1 MPANSA
7 STSGS
12 SRDERAAVAQ
22 HADHAR
28 RMGLHQAARELLPHA
43 FRRELRE
50 LSGLRQRAHQR
61 ERLRRDGE
69 REARGEARDAQHAQR
84 ILGECRR
91 HVAEDSRPQVRF
103 AAEGIDQRPL
113 LVARHRVDREIAA
126 REVLVEGHIGR
137 DEELEAAVAA
147 AVLALGARQ
156 RVLLVRLRM
165 QEHRKIAA
173 DRSDSRRRSA
183 FRASRRRP
191 PSRGRRQGARGAR
204 RGPSR
209 RRGRSS
215 PNAKRAD
222 RRAMRAR

>member
-1 MPANSA
+1 MPRSLHAREQRVDF
-7 STSGS
+7 GEQP
-12 SRDERAAVAQ
+12 DERAAVAQ
-22 HADHAR
+22 HVDHAR

-43 FRRELRE
+43 FRREFRE

-69 REARGEARDAQHAQR
+69 REARGEAGDAQHAQG

-103 AAEGIDQRPL
+103 AAVGIDERPV

-126 REVLVEGHIGR
+126 RQVLAERHVGR

-173 DRSDSRRRSA
+173 DRSVAGRDQD
-183 FRASRRRP
+183 F
-191 PSRGRRQGARGAR
+191 GRRADDHPIAVGDRTL
-204 RGPSR
+204 P
-209 RRGRSS
+209 RSS
-215 PNAKRAD
+215 SRTEPPTR
-222 RRAMRAR
+222 